1 MPGRLRDPA
10 AHRRAPFPPGPG
22 VAQAWLRVRRA
33 AASRGGPNLC
43 VRPAPPSCARFAAA
57 SCPLCQRAQCQP
69 GSRPTPQHADDPCEW
84 NKRAEKYRASIS
96 RRQDQQQ
103 PQRKKARPVLK
114 NVVAAGEAPEL
125 YDALPKALID
135 EHQPT
140 TASEILLVV
149 RFPSPFGERSGWR
162 SPDAEF
168 GHAGS
173 RISALRTCSG
183 SRAITAR

>member
-1 MPGRLRDPA
+1 VPGRFRDPA
-10 AHRRAPFPPGPG
+10 VHRPVLFRPRPG
-22 VAQAWLRVRRA
+22 VAGAWLRVRPA

-43 VRPAPPSCARFAAA
+43 VRPAPRSCARLAAA
-57 SCPLCQRAQCQP
+57 SCPLCQRAQCKP
-69 GSRPTPQHADDPCEW
+69 GSRPTPQHADDPREW

-103 PQRKKARPVLK
+103 PHRKKGRPVLI

-125 YDALPKALID
+125 YHALPEALID

-149 RFPSPFGERSGWR
+149 RFPSPHGEKSGWR

-173 RISALRTCSG
+173 RMSALRTCSG